1 MNKTLMMIVAVAVLI
16 AIAVA
21 KAHGFEPAGLS
32 DGGYW

>member
-1 MNKTLMMIVAVAVLI
+1 MLIVAVAVLI

-21 KAHGFEPAGLS
+21 GLHGIQPAGLS